1 MTASAAMTP
10 FSTLQLPQAPTV
22 VAPDGSDV
30 RVLLG
35 LQGGGM
41 AHFSLAA
48 GQVASAVTHRTVEE
62 IWFVLSGAGEMWR
75 RSGTQEAVTPLQPG
89 LCLTIP
95 LGTHFQFRAAAE
107 SPLAVVAITLPP
119 WPGEGEAV
127 QVTGPWQPTPAQGA
141 RST

>member
-48 GQVASAVTHRTVEE
+48 RQVASAVTHWTVEE
-62 IWFVLSGAGEMWR
+62 IWFVLLRRGRVAAGGGGHHPAALAR
-75 RSGTQEAVTPLQPG
+75 RGGRPS
-89 LCLTIP
+89 
-95 LGTHFQFRAAAE
+95 R
-107 SPLAVVAITLPP
+107 
-119 WPGEGEAV
+119 
-127 QVTGPWQPTPAQGA
+127 
-141 RST
+141 